1 MDKPQ
6 LDDEDVSHANS
17 LSELKAEAEH
27 CTRCHLYKNATQTVF
42 GEGPQRADVVLVG
55 EQPGDKED
63 LAGRPFVGPAGAVLD
78 KSLAQAHIDRN
89 RCYVTNTVKHFKFE
103 PRGKR
108 RLHSKPNATEIR
120 ICSWW
125 LKNELELIRPKI
137 VVALGATAAG
147 FLVGNSVRITKD
159 RRKIFHPEGLP
170 PVLVTIHPSYIL
182 RIREREQASAE
193 MREFVRDLAEIA
205 KYFPA

>member
-6 LDDEDVSHANS
+6 LYDEDVSHANS